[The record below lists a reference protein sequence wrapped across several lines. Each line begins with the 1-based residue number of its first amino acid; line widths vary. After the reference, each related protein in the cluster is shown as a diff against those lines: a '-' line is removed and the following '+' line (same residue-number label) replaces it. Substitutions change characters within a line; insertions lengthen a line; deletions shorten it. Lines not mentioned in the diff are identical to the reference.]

1 MLAATGFVTAA
12 IMKECNDYYPS
23 HTKRDEC
30 NTIIQDL
37 KRGDL
42 SATVADYNK
51 CVADKYS
58 LENYK
63 SADLGKNKN

>member
-1 MLAATGFVTAA
+1 MLAATAGFVTAA
-12 IMKECNDYYPS
+12 IMKECNDYYQS

-30 NTIIQDL
+30 NKIIQDL

-51 CVADKYS
+51 CLSEA
-58 LENYK
+58 LGNYK
-63 SADLGKNKN
+63 NKL